1 MDFLKNIAA
10 STPKMILG
18 SRGKY
23 FRIATAENYDLYV
36 KLAYNFEKVF
46 STSGALAKAFVC
58 EINLLLVPLK
68 DCEPPELKAPLA
80 WDREGTY
87 LDNGKKVHGFLVAKL
102 WMPTPIATLDI
113 TLMFQHLT
121 THQEVI
127 RSYLDENAVKP
138 LGCSW
143 CLPFEELLVLLSDDI
158 KLSDFEVPV
167 KIYTKRQFIKEYQA
181 LAADTEKKFDKAGS
195 DHSAEDDG
203 LGE

>member
-23 FRIATAENYDLYV
+23 FRIATAENYELYV
-36 KLAYNFEKVF
+36 KLAFNLEKVF

-58 EINLLLVPLK
+58 ETNLLLVPLN
-68 DCEPPELKAPLA
+68 DCPPPELKEPLA
-80 WDREGTY
+80 WDRDGVY
-87 LDNGKKVHGFLVAKL
+87 LDNGKKVQGFLVAKL
-102 WMPTPIATLDI
+102 WMPTPITTLDI
-113 TLMFQHLT
+113 TLMFGYLT

-167 KIYTKRQFIKEYQA
+167 KIYTKQQFIKEYQA
-181 LAADTEKKFDKAGS
+181 LAVDTEKKFDKAGS

-203 LGE
+203 SGE

>member
-1 MDFLKNIAA
+1 MDFLKNITA

-18 SRGKY
+18 ARGKY

-68 DCEPPELKAPLA
+68 DCGPPELKAPLA
-80 WDREGTY
+80 WERESTY
-87 LDNGKKVHGFLVAKL
+87 LDNGKKVQGFLVAKL

-167 KIYTKRQFIKEYQA
+167 KIYTKQQFIKEYQA
-181 LAADTEKKFDKAGS
+181 LAVDTEKKFDNAGS

-203 LGE
+203 SGE